1 MTDSYAV
8 RFEKAT
14 LAVQERDSKAA
25 LVHLGK
31 ILTYPGIL
39 TTSTSWSESLTLIAR
54 AWAEVPDTAP
64 TLIDLA
70 QQVATDP
77 ENADTLYQLGTQ
89 LIEYGMPAY
98 GATVLAR
105 AYRLNPDDP
114 RILPEWVAALEITRH
129 HGEAVRLLQAASPT
143 KAGVFLYNYL
153 LGFNALMT
161 GDLETPRR
169 LLPQLHQG
177 AKDATERYMAWRLTG
192 MIARVDAIAPVSA
205 LDDKDQRGWH
215 FVLTAGILLAPV
227 PASATVGW
235 YDDSPASL
243 LGGVHRLKAVLEV
256 FNLHPASVIELPARN
271 HAILAHTTAALL
283 NVPLRPW
290 SPDGNDYSNAVIP
303 VYDLE
308 GVFGS
313 LHADLQAH
321 HPRSVLWAHHA
332 NWTREQP
339 FAADMTT
346 LLHKSALSFWESR
359 MVANPDTF
367 ELDVREADDR
377 SVEAIAAEIIATPL
391 PPDTLADLEALR
403 AFATAAATLTGEHGP
418 AALQP
423 AEKRLRQ
430 WAGSPALKE

>member
-31 ILTYPGIL
+31 ILTYPGML
-39 TTSTSWSESLTLIAR
+39 TTSTSWSESLTLISR

-64 TLIDLA
+64 ALIDLA
-70 QQVATDP
+70 QQIATDP
-77 ENADTLYQLGTQ
+77 ENATTLYQLGTR
-89 LIEYGMPAY
+89 LIEYEMPAY

-105 AYRLNPDDP
+105 AYRLNPDDS
-114 RILPEWVAALEITRH
+114 RILPEWVAALEMTRH
-129 HGEAVRLLQAASPT
+129 HGEAVRLLQAATPT
-143 KAGVFLYNYL
+143 QVGDFLHTYL

-161 GDLETPRR
+161 GDLDTPRR
-169 LLPQLHQG
+169 LLAQLHQG
-177 AKDATERYMAWRLTG
+177 AKDTTEQHMAWRLTG
-192 MIARVDAIAPVSA
+192 MIARADAIAPVSA
-205 LDDKDQRGWH
+205 LDDTDQRGWH
-215 FVLTAGILLAPV
+215 FVLTAGVLLAPV
-227 PASATVGW
+227 PPSSTVGW

-243 LGGVHRLKAVLEV
+243 LGGVHRLQAVLEV
-256 FNLHPASVIELPARN
+256 LHLQPKSVIELPVRN
-271 HAILAHTTAALL
+271 HAILAHTTAAIL
-283 NVPLRPW
+283 NLPLRPW
-290 SPDGNDYSNAVIP
+290 SPDGNNYNDAVIP

-313 LHADLQAH
+313 LYADLQAH

-346 LLHKSALSFWESR
+346 LLHKSALPFWESR
-359 MVANPDTF
+359 MVADPDTF
-367 ELDVREADDR
+367 ELNVREADDR
-377 SVEAIAAEIIATPL
+377 SVEAIAAEVIATPL
-391 PPDTLADLEALR
+391 PTDALKDIEALR

-430 WAGSPALKE
+430 WAGSPALHD